1 MLVPEA
7 PSLQI
12 GHHRLEAVQHL
23 PSVRFVVRGGPER
36 VDAETAE
43 SSPCARSI
51 RVPSLGAR
59 IYRCILAG
67 VALVAVAVHLEK
79 SRNEAF
85 EWVANKG
92 KPCQSWKAD
101 LPIWGGAMPPGF
113 PEKVLRRAEL
123 ATFPL
128 KTYTAA
134 IGREAMD
141 NTSVLLASTSSSG
154 GKTPRAQHSRNKP
167 ARWRPLRSC
176 ASVGGAAWA
185 GDGIIS
191 WEVASA
197 SAK

>member
-92 KPCQSWKAD
+92 KPCQSWIGRPPHLGWSNASWISREGPSKGRAGY
-101 LPIWGGAMPPGF
+101 LPI
-113 PEKVLRRAEL
+113 
-123 ATFPL
+123 
-128 KTYTAA
+128 
-134 IGREAMD
+134 
-141 NTSVLLASTSSSG
+141 
-154 GKTPRAQHSRNKP
+154 
-167 ARWRPLRSC
+167 
-176 ASVGGAAWA
+176 
-185 GDGIIS
+185 
-191 WEVASA
+191 
-197 SAK
+197 